1 MEIAVRVFHGKHILD
16 VSGEL
21 DLYNAHHLRESFKAL
36 VARGG
41 RGFVLNLKGVR
52 FIDSSGVAALLSVN
66 AMLAVGGGPL
76 RICNVSAPVR
86 RVLELTGLNGFLP
99 MAASELDALESIG
112 SPSERAPAPGS
123 SGAGAASA

>member
-21 DLYNAHHLRESFKAL
+21 DLYHAHQLRESFKGL
-36 VARGG
+36 VDRGG
-41 RGFVLNLKGVR
+41 RAFVLNLKGVR

-66 AMLAVGGGPL
+66 AMLTTGSRAF

-99 MAASELDALESIG
+99 LAPSELDALESMSG
-112 SPSERAPAPGS
+112 SCDRASASRS
-123 SGAGAASA
+123 SGAASA